1 MGFLSR
7 FLKKTPERV
16 RDAHFAGHL
25 YPEDTNELGARVDHV
40 LKQAAPQVE
49 PEQLRALI
57 VPFAQFDYIDEV
69 LGACWA
75 QARDTKIERV
85 VLLGSALR
93 IPFQGVAMSTVH
105 AWRSPLG
112 QTWIDEV
119 WREQLHALDL
129 VRGLDAIHEHEPSLE
144 LQLPFVQRVLG
155 EDVTVL
161 PLLMGD
167 GGTKEMR
174 HILEVLGAREHT
186 LLVVAT
192 ELAYGTSH
200 AQGDEEIARITDAI
214 LSCDASA
221 IGRGDVTARH
231 PVRAL
236 LDIAREKSWR
246 VSHLGTTTSRAQQQ
260 ARDEQL
266 AVQDQGLMTGYAG
279 FAFEA

>member
-25 YPEDTNELGARVDHV
+25 YPASADELGERVDRA
-40 LKQAAPQVE
+40 LKQATTQVE
-49 PEQLRALI
+49 PGRLRALI
-57 VPFAQFDYIDEV
+57 VPFAQLDYIDDV

-75 QARDTKIERV
+75 QARDTRIERV

-93 IPFQGVAMSTVH
+93 IPFQGVAMSTVN
-105 AWRSPLG
+105 AWRTPLG
-112 QTWIDEV
+112 QTWVDEV
-119 WREQLHALDL
+119 WREQLQSLEL
-129 VRGLDAIHEHEPSLE
+129 VRGLDAIHEREPSLE

-167 GGTKEMR
+167 GGTSEVR

-200 AQGDEEIARITDAI
+200 AQGDEEIARVTDAI
-214 LSCDASA
+214 LGCDTSS
-221 IGRGDVTARH
+221 IGRGAVTARH

-236 LDIAREKSWR
+236 LELAREKSWR
-246 VSHLGTTTSRAQQQ
+246 VSHLGATTSRAQQQ

-279 FAFEA
+279 FAFEG